1 MAIVKTVQH
10 SGSARTSTLSGNIV
24 LNESAGEL
32 VVRNGAN
39 VLTRIDS
46 EGFTYSEPSGIR
58 RIRIGMNP
66 VDSNIGEWISKPTI
80 DVVEALE
87 NAG

>member
-10 SGSARTSTLSGNIV
+10 SGGTRTSTLSGNIA

-66 VDSNIGEWISKPTI
+66 VDSNIGIYTTKPTI
-80 DVVEALE
+80 DVIEALE
-87 NAG
+87 SE